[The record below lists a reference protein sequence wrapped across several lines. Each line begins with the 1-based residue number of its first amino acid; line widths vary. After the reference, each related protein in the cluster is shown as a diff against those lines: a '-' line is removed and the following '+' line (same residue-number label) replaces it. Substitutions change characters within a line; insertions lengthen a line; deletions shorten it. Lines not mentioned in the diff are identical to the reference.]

1 MTSRLATSFGR
12 EYTYV
17 RDSQEVLAILEE
29 TGIAEVAEVAEVY
42 IRLLVKRDITGLLEV
57 WGDIL
62 DTPYGSFSCDLLWI
76 RKDAQQ

>member
-29 TGIAEVAEVAEVY
+29 TGIAEVAEVY